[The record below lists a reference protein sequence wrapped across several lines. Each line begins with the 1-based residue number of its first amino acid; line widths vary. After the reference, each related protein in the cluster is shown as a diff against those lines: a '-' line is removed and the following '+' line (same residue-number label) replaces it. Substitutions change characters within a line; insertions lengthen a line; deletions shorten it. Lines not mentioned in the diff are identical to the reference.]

1 MENEALL
8 VWRILTQSPT
18 HTHKDIQ
25 SRFNAESRLNLL
37 RMLMLTECGLGKTRY
52 FVENTS
58 NKYNAVQC
66 ILASDVDKIP
76 CRSSV
81 NPGCCSFME
90 SAEHFV
96 NTS

>member
-25 SRFNAESRLNLL
+25 SRFNAESRLDLL
-37 RMLMLTECGLGKTRY
+37 RMLMLTECGLGKTQY

-58 NKYNAVQC
+58 NKNNAVQC
-66 ILASDVDKIP
+66 ILASDVDEIP

-90 SAEHFV
+90 SAWNLHGIY
-96 NTS
+96 